1 MGDASMW
8 IELPVPD
15 FYDAENASRWDYS
28 PDQQSLL
35 DRALAWR
42 NEFGIRPASED
53 RFRVHLVLIDMQK
66 DFCMPEGTLFVA
78 GRSGR
83 GAVEDSDRIARF
95 LYRNLGSITSVTCT
109 LDTHYPFQ
117 IFSPAFWVDETG
129 APPPPNREVTA
140 DDVKSG
146 RLRPNP
152 ALAAWLSGGDY
163 DWLVRQCIHYCEELA
178 RQGKYRLY
186 LWPPHCMAG
195 SDGHALVGVIH
206 EARLFHSYVRAS
218 PAENLVKGEEALT
231 EYYSAIGPEVLTSFD
246 GKPLAERNEAFLRI
260 LEENDAVLFAGQA
273 ASHCVK
279 STIEDLLEHTREE
292 LARKVYVLEDCMTS
306 IAVPDPDRPGE
317 FAFDF
322 TPYTEEALQR
332 FKDAGMHVVR
342 STTPIAEWP
351 DFPR

>member
-1 MGDASMW
+1 M
-8 IELPVPD
+8 
-15 FYDAENASRWDYS
+15 
-28 PDQQSLL
+28 
-35 DRALAWR
+35 AWR

-109 LDTHYPFQ
+109 LDTHYPFR
-117 IFSPAFWVDETG
+117 SSR
-129 APPPPNREVTA
+129 PPSGWTRLARRLQPGGRP
-140 DDVKSG
+140 DDVKNG

-152 ALAAWLSGGDY
+152 ALVWLMGATTGWSSVHPLLRAAGRASTASTSGRRTAWRG
-163 DWLVRQCIHYCEELA
+163 
-178 RQGKYRLY
+178 
-186 LWPPHCMAG
+186 
-195 SDGHALVGVIH
+195 DGHALVGVIH